1 MKPYNPEQFRK
12 RRSPWH
18 SGITLS
24 LVSMFVLASMLVV
37 WNKFPD
43 NEASPDDLVVYC
55 AAGIRLPVEETAAAF
70 QKEFG
75 VRITLDYDSSGAL
88 EGKLQLDRDSNKSR
102 ADLYIPADLSFA
114 TRAQGK
120 GLTVESLPVASFRLV
135 LASAPKANLSF
146 STLDEFLALETPF
159 SICNIAAGVGKK
171 TKGTL
176 EKLGKWKPIDATK
189 KSTFP
194 RVTEAAAAIKA
205 SEVVQAGFLWDTTAK
220 QFGLKIHDLPE
231 LEKAQS
237 RITVNVTSASAKPA
251 QALLFARYL
260 AAPSKGQIHFAKHHF
275 AGVRGDAWEKSPE
288 LILYCG
294 GVNRTAVTQTL
305 RDFEKREGC
314 RILEQ
319 FAGCGALVANI
330 KTIGESQAK
339 AAMPDAFLT
348 CDASY
353 MTKVESLFGEAH
365 DVSGTDVVMLVRK
378 GNPKNLRTLA
388 DLGKLGI
395 SLGTTDPTVS
405 TLGDLSWQLLEKAGV
420 AETIKANDS
429 WQVTT
434 PTAHELILQ
443 MESHP
448 KLDVALAYLANCQ
461 NLSKEVLETV
471 PIEDPI
477 AMAIQNIAVAKKS
490 RFPQMSGRLIATIT
504 SATSRKRFL
513 NAGFDWKAVDSSEN

>member
-1 MKPYNPEQFRK
+1 
-12 RRSPWH
+12 
-18 SGITLS
+18 
-24 LVSMFVLASMLVV
+24 
-37 WNKFPD
+37 
-43 NEASPDDLVVYC
+43 
-55 AAGIRLPVEETAAAF
+55 
-70 QKEFG
+70 
-75 VRITLDYDSSGAL
+75 
-88 EGKLQLDRDSNKSR
+88 
-102 ADLYIPADLSFA
+102 
-114 TRAQGK
+114 
-120 GLTVESLPVASFRLV
+120 
-135 LASAPKANLSF
+135 
-146 STLDEFLALETPF
+146 
-159 SICNIAAGVGKK
+159 GKK
-171 TKGTL
+171 TKETL
-176 EKLGKWKPIDATK
+176 EKLGKWKTIDATK
-189 KSTFP
+189 KTTFP
-194 RVTEAAAAIKA
+194 RVTDAAAAIKA

-220 QFGLKIHDLPE
+220 QFGLKVHDLPE
-231 LEKAQS
+231 LAKAQS
-237 RITVNVTSASAKPA
+237 RITVNVTNASAKPA

-260 AAPSKGQIHFAKHHF
+260 AAPLKGQIHFANHHF

-294 GVNRTAVTQTL
+294 GVNRKAVTQTL

-339 AAMPDAFLT
+339 TAMPDAFLT

-353 MTKVESLFGEAH
+353 MTKVESLFDEAR

-443 MESHP
+443 MEGHP

-461 NLSKEVLETV
+461 NLSNEVLETV

-477 AMAIQNIAVAKKS
+477 AKAIQNIAVAKKS
-490 RFPQMSGRLIATIT
+490 RFPQMSGRLIEAIT
-504 SATSRKRFL
+504 STTSRERFL
-513 NAGFDWKAVDSSEN
+513 NAGFDWKVVDSSEN